1 MIVVRRAEY
10 RDDTGAGVSDSLLVA
25 CAFETGHV
33 VRSPT
38 WLLEQLVHDDVPD
51 EIRFRFEPHLLEQPR
66 SIRAHRFRTEF
77 ELLRNILH
85 RHPTSESA
93 KNFELAIT

>member
-51 EIRFRFEPHLLEQPR
+51 
-66 SIRAHRFRTEF
+66 
-77 ELLRNILH
+77 
-85 RHPTSESA
+85 
-93 KNFELAIT
+93 